1 MIIETG
7 RQLPTPAQKRMVR
20 AVADDSFMNSLP
32 KDIGNVPCGD
42 RWRHDVTTGITL
54 RMRSVDPHKD
64 DWVGCGPRPLRYAA
78 VFWLVDMPRY
88 SLPII
93 LQVGAVIHKM
103 VPGDYVI
110 FDDRVLHSVVAHN
123 VWYGCA
129 YQVRPIA
136 ARAKAMMP
144 EKIASKTAGVTHAK
158 VLA

>member
-7 RQLPTPAQKRMVR
+7 RQAPTPAQRRIVR
-20 AVADDSFMNSLP
+20 VVADDSFMSSLP
-32 KDIGNVPCGD
+32 KDIGDVPCGD
-42 RWRHDVTTGITL
+42 MWRHDVSSGITL

-64 DWVGCGPRPLRYAA
+64 DWVGGGPRPRRYAA
-78 VFWLVDMPRY
+78 VFWLVDMSRY

-93 LQVGAVIHKM
+93 LKVGAVIHKM

-129 YQVRPIA
+129 YQVRPIEA
-136 ARAKAMMP
+136 MAKAKLQRR
-144 EKIASKTAGVTHAK
+144 ERRGRNQGGV
-158 VLA
+158 